1 VEAAKARV
9 AKQAAK
15 EKVTA
20 ATAEKERAAKE
31 AAKEATYLLRV
42 PLGEYPGHPSYK
54 PINTLR
60 LGVRV
65 AWNMRTSIV

>member
-1 VEAAKARV
+1 MMDV
-9 AKQAAK
+9 
-15 EKVTA
+15 
-20 ATAEKERAAKE
+20 
-31 AAKEATYLLRV
+31 
-42 PLGEYPGHPSYK
+42 LGEYPGHPSYK